1 MLSFQVVPGFCSC
14 LITSSDLNHTN
25 IFIAFKNKMAVLT
38 ITANSNDH
46 MVHFRKPHR
55 HDSKKY
61 QHRLVSCS
69 LFNPW
74 FNLKWTGEISGF
86 NAYSTATVKII
97 PKGNYSPNSL
107 GHTLQDTLKSE
118 GWNENCEGVLEI
130 HNPQNKHVLHDNDL
144 ADLLGIKC
152 HSQTINLIKRFSSSI
167 KYCVHCDLLDI
178 NESAFSGE
186 P

>member
-1 MLSFQVVPGFCSC
+1 
-14 LITSSDLNHTN
+14 
-25 IFIAFKNKMAVLT
+25 MAVLT

-46 MVHFRKPHR
+46 MVHFRKPLR

-61 QHRLVSCS
+61 QHIRLVSCS

-107 GHTLQDTLKSE
+107 RHTLQDTLKSE

-130 HNPQNKHVLHDNDL
+130 HNPQNKHILHDNDL

-152 HSQTINLIKRFSSSI
+152 HLQTINLIKRFSSSI

-178 NESAFSGE
+178 NESVFSGE